1 MVNVLL
7 ALPLSQKFVDRLEAV
22 APSVHVIHATPLL
35 RQLIRGD
42 LPEDPVTVRQAEDQ
56 AAAVLPQCEVLVG
69 LARFPARALQW
80 APNLRWIAA
89 TSAGVDKLAPEV
101 AERVV
106 LTNGTGLGAEP
117 IAEHVICSL
126 MMLSR
131 GSHVY
136 LRQQVEHKWQRGYQ
150 AREISGLTMGV
161 IGMGAIGRAVARR
174 ARALGMRVIGV
185 RRSVDGLQQDPDA
198 DEMCPPSNL
207 EHVLSNSDAVVLAT
221 PLTSETRQLIGA
233 PQLSAMKR
241 GAILINIARG
251 AVVDDGA
258 LLDALNNGHLGGA
271 ALDVFAPEPL
281 PADSA
286 LWDAPNVII
295 TPHCASSTDRYDERV
310 SELMSDNLRRYVN
323 GEPLRNV
330 VDFNRGY

>member
-22 APSVHVIHATPLL
+22 APGVHVIHATPLL

-42 LPEDPVTVRQAEDQ
+42 LPEDPVTVRQAEDE
-56 AAAVLPQCEVLVG
+56 AADLLPQCEVLVG
-69 LARFPARALQW
+69 LARFPARALPW

-131 GSHVY
+131 GSPVY
-136 LRQQVEHKWQRGYQ
+136 LRQQVNHKWQRGFQ

-161 IGMGAIGRAVARR
+161 IGMGAIGRAV
-174 ARALGMRVIGV
+174 
-185 RRSVDGLQQDPDA
+185 
-198 DEMCPPSNL
+198 
-207 EHVLSNSDAVVLAT
+207 
-221 PLTSETRQLIGA
+221 
-233 PQLSAMKR
+233 
-241 GAILINIARG
+241 GAIEQTGGKLTIYKTAYKEPGWDGSLVAAVEQLRPVLPTAQFFPPGQLGASLHNVYRRWRTETGKGPRKKAR
-251 AVVDDGA
+251 
-258 LLDALNNGHLGGA
+258 
-271 ALDVFAPEPL
+271 
-281 PADSA
+281 
-286 LWDAPNVII
+286 
-295 TPHCASSTDRYDERV
+295 
-310 SELMSDNLRRYVN
+310 
-323 GEPLRNV
+323 
-330 VDFNRGY
+330 NRAFKK